1 MKHLRIVI
9 LAAAV
14 VAVSGGRAAAQS
26 AEAETLF
33 REGKKLMAKGQYA
46 EACLAFEGSF
56 KKDPAATTLL
66 NLADCREKNKQYA
79 TAWAAFVE
87 VERRSR
93 GSGDA
98 AQVAINTLAKERAAK
113 LEPRISFLTISVPD
127 EARVEGLVLTRD
139 GEPIDPAEW
148 NRSLPADI
156 GVHKIDAKAPAY
168 ESWSTTVT
176 IVNEQEKAAITI
188 PRFKPLPKAK
198 VGKQVEVI
206 DPSPFTAKRKLA
218 IGLGGVGVVGAG
230 VGVWLYVTAKGQYD
244 DAKLEPDDAKQKSLW
259 DSANQKYLIAQI
271 AGGVGVAALGTA
283 AFLWFTGKP
292 AIVERPELAITP
304 SIGPGGAGFVAVGTF

>member
-1 MKHLRIVI
+1 
-9 LAAAV
+9 
-14 VAVSGGRAAAQS
+14 
-26 AEAETLF
+26 
-33 REGKKLMAKGQYA
+33 
-46 EACLAFEGSF
+46 
-56 KKDPAATTLL
+56 
-66 NLADCREKNKQYA
+66 
-79 TAWAAFVE
+79 
-87 VERRSR
+87 
-93 GSGDA
+93 
-98 AQVAINTLAKERAAK
+98 
-113 LEPRISFLTISVPD
+113 
-127 EARVEGLVLTRD
+127 
-139 GEPIDPAEW
+139 
-148 NRSLPADI
+148 
-156 GVHKIDAKAPAY
+156 VHKIDAKAPAY

-304 SIGPGGAGFVAVGTF
+304 SIGPGGAGIVDRRRRLRRGRHVLRPPRVFRKDPYAASR

>member
-1 MKHLRIVI
+1 MRIV
-9 LAAAV
+9 LSLLCVGAFAS
-14 VAVSGGRAAAQS
+14 VAQAQPS
-26 AEAETLF
+26 TSAETLF
-33 REGKKLMAKGQYA
+33 REGKALMTQGKIP
-46 EACLAFEGSF
+46 EACAAFEGSYR
-56 KKDPAATTLL
+56 KDPATSTLL
-66 NLADCREKNKQYA
+66 NVADCREKNKQYA

-93 GSGDA
+93 ASGDA

-113 LEPRISFLTISVPD
+113 LEPRISYLTISVPD

-139 GEPIDPAEW
+139 GEPIDTAEW
-148 NRSLPADI
+148 NRALPADI

-188 PRFKPLPKAK
+188 PRFKPLPK
-198 VGKQVEVI
+198 VRTDKQVEVI

-218 IGLGGVGVVGAG
+218 IGLGGVGVIGAG

-244 DAKLEPDDAKQKSLW
+244 DAKLEPDDVKQKDLW

-271 AGGVGVAALGTA
+271 AGGVAVASLGTA

-304 SIGPGGAGFVAVGTF
+304 SIGPGGAGIVAIGSF

>member
-1 MKHLRIVI
+1 MRIVLPLLCVGA
-9 LAAAV
+9 LA
-14 VAVSGGRAAAQS
+14 SLAQAQPS
-26 AEAETLF
+26 TSAETLF
-33 REGKKLMAKGQYA
+33 REGKSLMTQGKVA
-46 EACLAFEGSF
+46 EACNAFEGSYR
-56 KKDPAATTLL
+56 KDPATSTLL
-66 NLADCREKNKQYA
+66 NVADCREKNKQYA

-113 LEPRISFLTISVPD
+113 LEPRISYLTDQRARRGARRGPGAD
-127 EARVEGLVLTRD
+127 PRRRADRRRRVEPLAAGRHRRAQDRRQGPGLRVVEHDRHDRQRAREGRD
-139 GEPIDPAEW
+139 HDPALQAAAQVPRCPTPGRG
-148 NRSLPADI
+148 RS
-156 GVHKIDAKAPAY
+156 
-168 ESWSTTVT
+168 T
-176 IVNEQEKAAITI
+176 
-188 PRFKPLPKAK
+188 
-198 VGKQVEVI
+198 
-206 DPSPFTAKRKLA
+206 PSPFTAKRKLA

-230 VGVWLYVTAKGQYD
+230 VGIWLYVTAKGQYD
-244 DAKLEPDDAKQKSLW
+244 DAKLEPDDAKQKPLW

-292 AIVERPELAITP
+292 AVVERPELAITP